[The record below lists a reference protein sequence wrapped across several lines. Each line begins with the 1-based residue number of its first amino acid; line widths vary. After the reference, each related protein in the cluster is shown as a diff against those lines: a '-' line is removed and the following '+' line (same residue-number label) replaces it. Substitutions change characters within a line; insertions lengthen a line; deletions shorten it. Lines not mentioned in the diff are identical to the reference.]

1 MANVTVVGAQWGDE
15 GKGKIVDWLSNR
27 ADVVVRFQGGH
38 NAGHTLV
45 VGNQVYKL
53 SLLPSG
59 VVQGKLSVIGNGV
72 VVDPWALLGRDRED
86 AGQGIVITPDLLVAR
101 RQRRPDPAAPRRTGQ
116 GARGAGDPEDRHH
129 GRGIGP
135 AYEDKVGRRAIRVA
149 DLADPDTLRAKI
161 DRLLAHHDALRK
173 GLGLA
178 PADPEALLAGLLE
191 VAPKVLAYAKPTWR
205 ILDEKVR
212 AGERVLFEGAQG
224 ALLDV
229 DHGTYPFVTS
239 SNTMAGQA
247 AAGSGLGPRAVGY
260 VLGIVKAYTTRV
272 GEGPFP
278 TELDDEVGRHL
289 ATVGK
294 EVGVVTGRARRCGWF
309 DAVLVRQ
316 TVAINGI
323 HGIALTKLDMLD
335 GLEMLK
341 VCIGYKIG
349 DQRARLPAVGPE
361 GPGGGDPGLRGD
373 RGLDREHPRR
383 AQLPRPAG
391 QGGQVCAAD
400 RGADRRAGRAARHQ
414 PRARRHDRDARSV
427 PGLIGRPEGPKS
439 LGFDKPG
446 MRTAAPVALIVSVA
460 KRRDRHRPSS
470 LPWSKRRAIWT
481 VKRTFT
487 DARA

>member
-45 VGNQVYKL
+45 VGDQVYKL

-72 VVDPWALLGRDRED
+72 VVDPWALLAEI
-86 AGQGIVITPDLLVAR
+86 AKLESQGVAITPELLVLADNAVLILPIHGDLDKAR
-101 RQRRPDPAAPRRTGQ
+101 EAQSSQKIGTT
-116 GARGAGDPEDRHH
+116 

-149 DLADPDTLRAKI
+149 DLADPESLRAKI
-161 DRLLAHHDALRK
+161 DRLLTHHDALRK
-173 GLGLA
+173 GLGLEA
-178 PADPEALLAGLLE
+178 ADPEALLAALLE
-191 VAPKVLAYAKPTWR
+191 VAPKVLAYAQPAWR
-205 ILDEKVR
+205 ILDEKVK

-247 AAGSGLGPRAVGY
+247 AAGSGLGPRSVGY

-278 TELDDEVGRHL
+278 TELDDEIGKHLSVVGR
-289 ATVGK
+289 

-316 TVAINGI
+316 TIAINGI
-323 HGIALTKLDMLD
+323 HGIALTKMDVLD
-335 GLEMLK
+335 GLKTLK
-341 VCIGYKIG
+341 VCVGYQIG
-349 DQRARLPAVGPE
+349 DRTLDYLPSGMKDQAAAVPVYEELE
-361 GPGGGDPGLRGD
+361 GWS
-373 RGLDREHPRR
+373 ETT
-383 AQLPRPAG
+383 AG
-391 QGGQVCAAD
+391 
-400 RGADRRAGRAARHQ
+400 
-414 PRARRHDRDARSV
+414 ARSWKDL
-427 PGLIGRPEGPKS
+427 PGNAVKYVRRIEELIG
-439 LGFDKPG
+439 
-446 MRTAAPVALIVSVA
+446 APVALLSTSPDREDTILM
-460 KRRDRHRPSS
+460 RDPF
-470 LPWSKRRAIWT
+470 A
-481 VKRTFT
+481 
-487 DARA
+487 D